1 MASFKLK
8 FAPSA
13 NKDKKGTLYF
23 QIIHRRIS
31 GTVYTGYH
39 LHPDEWD
46 KQTSSIRIAG
56 TPERQAWL
64 RLQASKLQWDI
75 RQLSAVITEKENSG
89 VEYTTA
95 DIVSSYK
102 QLPPC
107 QTWFDFIRGMITL
120 KTKIGRLGTAK
131 TYQAALS
138 SFVRFRSGEDLTPD
152 DLTSEIISTYEAWL
166 KSCGLKRNSSSCY
179 LRTLRTLYFKAVA
192 MRLTT
197 NKDIFCHVFTGFAKT
212 SKRALPVVSIQAI
225 RTLKL
230 SEGSPLAF
238 ARDIFMLSLYL
249 QGMSFIDMAYLR
261 KSDIRNGQ
269 LQYSRRKTG
278 QTLTIRWEPAMQAIV
293 DEYARHTTDSPYLLP
308 IITIQNGTERL
319 QYEKMEHNIN
329 RNLKKIGI
337 MANLPIPLTTYV
349 ARHSWASTMR
359 DMGFDL
365 SIIST
370 GLGHDN
376 LKTTQIYLSTID
388 TTTLA
393 QANQKMICKILE

>member
-8 FAPSA
+8 FSPSA

-23 QIIHRRIS
+23 QVIHHRIS
-31 GTVYTGYH
+31 RTIYTGYH

-46 KQTSSIRIAG
+46 RKTASIRITG

-64 RLQASKLQWDI
+64 KLQASKLRWDTQ
-75 RQLSAVITEKENSG
+75 QLSAIITEKENSRI
-89 VEYTTA
+89 EYTA
-95 DIVSSYK
+95 SDIILSYR

-107 QTWFDFIRGMITL
+107 QTWFDFIRSMIAR
-120 KTKIGRLGTAK
+120 KKAIGRLGTAK
-131 TYQAALS
+131 TYQAALT
-138 SFVRFRSGEDLTPD
+138 SFIRFRSGEDLTLD
-152 DLTSEIISTYEAWL
+152 ALNTETINTYEAWL
-166 KSCGLKRNSSSCY
+166 KGRGLKRNSSSCY
-179 LRTLRTLYFKAVA
+179 LRTLRTLYFKAVE
-192 MRLTT
+192 MKLTT
-197 NKDIFCHVFTGFAKT
+197 NKDIFSHVFTGFAKT
-212 SKRALPVVSIQAI
+212 SKRALPVVSIQSV

-269 LQYSRRKTG
+269 LQYSRKKTG
-278 QTLTIRWEPAMQAIV
+278 QTITIRWEPAMQAII
-293 DEYARHTTDSPYLLP
+293 DEYASHTRNSPYLLP
-308 IITIQNGTERL
+308 IITRQDGTERQ

-329 RNLKKIGI
+329 RNLKKIGQ
-337 MANLPIPLTTYV
+337 MANIPITLTTYV
-349 ARHSWASTMR
+349 ARHSWANTMR

-370 GLGHDN
+370 GLGHES